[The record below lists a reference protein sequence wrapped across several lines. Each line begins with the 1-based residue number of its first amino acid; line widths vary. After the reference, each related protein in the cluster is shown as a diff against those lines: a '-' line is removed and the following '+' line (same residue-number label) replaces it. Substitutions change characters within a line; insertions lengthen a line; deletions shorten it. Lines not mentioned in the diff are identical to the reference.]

1 MKIISILKKILVIF
15 ILIIYI
21 AGLFVGFYK
30 PEGLGFEGLIFVV
43 WIYVGFFHIVSIISL
58 LLTHI
63 IRSFLV
69 RILIYLYFFLTLHEI
84 IIYTIYLELEK
95 LDCILIKTW
104 EEIYFTVDD
113 QFPVLGVWLLMGS
126 ILGIFLTF
134 YIPVLLLKG
143 KSNK

>member
-1 MKIISILKKILVIF
+1 MKIISIFKKILVIF
-15 ILIIYI
+15 ILIIYG
-21 AGLFVGFYK
+21 AALFVGFLK
-30 PEGLGFEGLIFVV
+30 PEGLEFEGLIFLI
-43 WIYVGFFHIVSIISL
+43 WTYVGFFHVVSIISL

-84 IIYTIYLELEK
+84 IIYTIYPELAK

-104 EEIYFTVDD
+104 GEIYFTVDD
-113 QFPVLGVWLLMGS
+113 QFPVFHIWLLMGS